1 MSMSLLEELTGL
13 INASHRY
20 AWARFDHVRGQAV
33 NYGLIDASVAKWKTP
48 GEPAF
53 VSSLLEYP
61 MATHRLSEAIKRHLK
76 PLGLCSATPLV
87 SGVFIHQKPKI
98 RFTTKRSEI
107 ELGDL
112 LLVRQHFRSAV
123 AEPEG
128 KAFLI
133 QAKSAAKPETGSLRG
148 KEALQHKLYSNW
160 ATPFTFPYK
169 EIGPPPDG
177 STHWNF
183 ELGPMHHSASGV
195 YGIVSNSKQATGF
208 PDDCAWAIGAA
219 SSVPMG
225 VKPSVEAPDSLAE
238 IMEKFLLGQWGRAWE
253 AAPATSDHWSSFIV
267 RCLEASVTWKPY
279 PVQRLGSQLP
289 RRRDAVHLLLGLGQA
304 PHHRP
309 PYRNRAQDLVEAWN
323 QSFGSD
329 GQGGEPPS
337 VNAEWDLQ
345 PPSVGISVLYV
356 ATYGDGPLSEQ
367 GASPANSLS

>member
-1 MSMSLLEELTGL
+1 MSLLEELTVL
-13 INASHRY
+13 INASHRH
-20 AWARFDHVRGQAV
+20 AWMRFDRVRGQAV

-53 VSSLLEYP
+53 VSSLLDYP
-61 MATHRLSEAIKRHLK
+61 MVTNGLRGAIERHLK

-133 QAKSAAKPETGSLRG
+133 QAKSAAKPETGSLSG

-160 ATPFTFPYK
+160 ATPFTFPYN

-183 ELGPMHHSASGV
+183 GLGPKHHSGSGA
-195 YGIVSNSKQATGF
+195 YGIVSNSERVVGF
-208 PDDCAWAIGAA
+208 PDECAWAIGAA
-219 SSVPMG
+219 SSVPVG

-238 IMEKFLLGQWGRAWE
+238 IMEKFLLGQWGRTWE
-253 AAPATSDHWSSFIV
+253 ATPAMSDHWSSFIV
-267 RCLEASVTWKPY
+267 RCLEASVDWKPY
-279 PVQRLGSQLP
+279 PVQRLGSMLP
-289 RRRDAVHLLLGLGQA
+289 RRRDVVHLLLGSGWA
-304 PHHRP
+304 PRGP
-309 PYRNRAQDLVEAWN
+309 RYRNQAQDLLDAWKH
-323 QSFGSD
+323 SLGSD
-329 GQGGEPPS
+329 GQGEEPPS
-337 VNAEWDLQ
+337 ADVEWRYR
-345 PPSVGISVLYV
+345 PPGVGMSVLYV
-356 ATYGDGPLSEQ
+356 ATYGDGTLSEQ
-367 GASPANSLS
+367 VPD